1 MRETWLLDLM
11 HWPGYNKV
19 DSISTISYP
28 VHCFAVACANYIV
41 PAFQV
46 LPSQKKPNINVRI
59 QFKFGKVIE
68 INLFNTS

>member
-28 VHCFAVACANYIV
+28 VHCFADACANYIIS
-41 PAFQV
+41 AFQV
-46 LPSQKKPNINVRI
+46 LPSQETKYKCQNSIQIWKSYRI
-59 QFKFGKVIE
+59 KLV
-68 INLFNTS
+68 